1 MYAFKLPDVGEGISE
16 AELLEWRVAVGD
28 VVAEGDEIAV
38 VNTDKITVEL
48 PSPRAGTIRACHGEV
63 GEIIAVGTVLV
74 EIDDGSGEATEIE
87 AAPATAAAPA
97 APAKA
102 RGKVKAAP
110 ATRRRARELG
120 VDLAGLMGSGEGGA
134 IRVEDVEAA
143 AAGGDDARR
152 IPLSGARATAARHLA
167 QSVHTLATSTTS
179 FEARGDGILE
189 CLEAAKPAA
198 GERGPKLSPL
208 AVIAK
213 CLATVLS
220 RHERFNATID
230 ENANTLI
237 VCETVELGLAVAAP
251 EGLIVPVLRDAAKR
265 SLLDLAADIAELSAR
280 ARQGELKLADIRG
293 ASFTLSST
301 GGLEEATIISTRPI
315 INPPQSAVLWVSRIN
330 ERPRV
335 ADGRLEAGPMLAASL
350 SFDHRY
356 IDGAE
361 ATAFI
366 NDLVKLLEA
375 PEDIS

>member
-1 MYAFKLPDVGEGISE
+1 MFAFKLPDVGEGISE

-28 VVAEGDEIAV
+28 QVAEGDEIAV

-48 PSPRAGTIRACHGEV
+48 PSPRAGTIRARYGEI
-63 GEIIAVGTVLV
+63 GEIIAVGTVIV
-74 EIDDGSGEATEIE
+74 EIDDGSDESVEIPK
-87 AAPATAAAPA
+87 APTA
-97 APAKA
+97 A

-120 VDLAGLMGSGEGGA
+120 VDLAGLTGSGDGGA
-134 IRVEDVEAA
+134 IRLEDVEAA
-143 AAGGDDARR
+143 AAGSDDARR
-152 IPLSGARATAARHLA
+152 IPLKGARATAARHLA

-189 CLEAAKPAA
+189 CLEAARPVAEKQ
-198 GERGPKLSPL
+198 GLKVSPV
-208 AVIAK
+208 AVVAK
-213 CLATVLS
+213 CLAAVLS

-230 ENANTLI
+230 ESTNELI
-237 VCETVELGLAVAAP
+237 VSETVELGLAVAAP
-251 EGLIVPVLRDAAKR
+251 DGLIVPVLRDAANR
-265 SLLDLAADIAELSAR
+265 SLFDLAVDITDITSR
-280 ARQGELKLADIRG
+280 ARQGQLTLADIKG

-315 INPPQSAVLWVSRIN
+315 INPPQSAVLWISRIV

-335 ADGRLEAGPMLAASL
+335 IAGQLKAGPMLAASL

-366 NDLVKLLEA
+366 NDLVEMLEA
-375 PEDIS
+375 PGGGA